1 MDKSTTMK
9 VMVSIIVALIHVG
22 HHEAAELG
30 FAGDLQNRT
39 ARQLN
44 CMENHEYPHIGF
56 CCKNCE
62 AGTYVK
68 QKCSSD
74 QEKGICAP
82 CEKGT
87 YAEHP
92 TGMDQCLQCSQCH
105 RDQIMVAECTRTSNT
120 KCECKPGTFCLPDEP
135 CEVCKKCS
143 KCKADED
150 EVSHCTATSN
160 TKCRKR
166 NSPLPEGPTDKPSA
180 SDNTVTTAVGISVL
194 VLLIVIIAVG
204 MFFFHKRRQRRT
216 IDPPGDCKEVKV
228 PIDEPSRS
236 EEDQENSR
244 NAVLEREEG
253 QRPESRPLL
262 TQETQETQE
271 TGTKSIPVED
281 EDRGLGDS
289 LPNTTSSSQTSLS
302 ALPPPVYNEESP
314 RSSPPAPRQTETVT
328 EPWARDDGPPRRL
341 VPLLG
346 EEESLSKSFDLFD
359 TLDVRY
365 HNKFFRSIGVSDN
378 AIKVAETQHPVDKVY
393 ELLRVWMQKE
403 GLRANINTLLQS
415 LLDLD
420 QRYSAE
426 HIASKAV
433 ERGYYKYE

>member
-1 MDKSTTMK
+1 MDKSTTIK
-9 VMVSIIVALIHVG
+9 VMVPVIIALIHMG
-22 HHEAAELG
+22 HGAAELG
-30 FAGDLQNRT
+30 FAGDFQNRT
-39 ARQLN
+39 ARQMS
-44 CMENHEYPHIGF
+44 CVENQEYPHNSF

-68 QKCSSD
+68 EKCSRD

-92 TGMDQCLQCSQCH
+92 TGMEQCLQCSQCH
-105 RDQIMVAECTRTSNT
+105 RDQIVVAECISTSNT

-143 KCKADED
+143 KCKADEE
-150 EVSHCTATSN
+150 EVSRCTATSN
-160 TKCRKR
+160 TKCKKG
-166 NSPLPEGPTDKPSA
+166 NSPPTEGPTDKPLA
-180 SDNTVTTAVGISVL
+180 SNNTNTIAIVVPIL
-194 VLLIVIIAVG
+194 FLLIFILLGIILY
-204 MFFFHKRRQRRT
+204 KRYQRQLSSPA
-216 IDPPGDCKEVKV
+216 DDLKEVKI
-228 PIDEPSRS
+228 PIDKRPRS
-236 EEDQENSR
+236 EEEQENTH
-244 NAVLEREEG
+244 NAGLERKEG

-262 TQETQETQE
+262 TQETQET
-271 TGTKSIPVED
+271 
-281 EDRGLGDS
+281 
-289 LPNTTSSSQTSLS
+289 
-302 ALPPPVYNEESP
+302 VYNEESP
-314 RSSPPAPRQTETVT
+314 QSSPPAPRQPEMVT
-328 EPWARDDGPPRRL
+328 EPWAGDDGPPRRL
-341 VPLLG
+341 VPVLG

-359 TLDVRY
+359 SLDVRY

-378 AIKVAETQHPVDKVY
+378 AIKVAETQQPMDKVY
-393 ELLRVWMQKE
+393 DLLRVWMQKE
-403 GLRANINTLLQS
+403 GLRANINTLLQA

>member
-1 MDKSTTMK
+1 MDKSTMIA
-9 VMVSIIVALIHVG
+9 MVPVIFALTFLG
-22 HHEAAELG
+22 HGAAELG

-39 ARQLN
+39 ARQMS
-44 CMENHEYPHIGF
+44 CRENQEYPHNSF

-68 QKCSSD
+68 EKCSRD
-74 QEKGICAP
+74 QEKGICSP

-92 TGMDQCLQCSQCH
+92 TGMEQCLQCSQCH
-105 RDQIMVAECTRTSNT
+105 RDQIMVADCTSTSNT
-120 KCECKPGTFCLPDEP
+120 KCECKPGFFCLPDEP
-135 CEVCKKCS
+135 CEVCKKCTR
-143 KCKADED
+143 CKADEE
-150 EVSHCTATSN
+150 EVSRCTATSN

-166 NSPLPEGPTDKPSA
+166 TSYPTEGPTDKPSA
-180 SDNTVTTAVGISVL
+180 SNNTNPIAVVIPIV
-194 VLLIVIIAVG
+194 VLLIILILLG
-204 MFFFHKRRQRRT
+204 IFLWKKRQRHQS
-216 IDPPGDCKEVKV
+216 DAAGDLKEVKI
-228 PIDEPSRS
+228 PIDECPRS
-236 EEDQENSR
+236 EEEQENSR
-244 NAVLEREEG
+244 NAGLEREEE

-262 TQETQETQE
+262 TQETQET
-271 TGTKSIPVED
+271 GSKSIPVED

-302 ALPPPVYNEESP
+302 ALPPAVYMEELP
-314 RSSPPAPRQTETVT
+314 RSSPPAPRQTEIHI
-328 EPWARDDGPPRRL
+328 ESWAKDDGPPRKL
-341 VPLLG
+341 VPVLG
-346 EEESLSKSFDLFD
+346 EDESLSKSFDLFD

-378 AIKVAETQHPVDKVY
+378 AIKVAETQHTMDKVY

-403 GLRANINTLLQS
+403 GLRANINTLLQA

-426 HIASKAV
+426 YIASKAV

>member
-1 MDKSTTMK
+1 MEKSTTMI
-9 VMVSIIVALIHVG
+9 VMVPIIFALSVVG
-22 HHEAAELG
+22 HGAAELG

-39 ARQLN
+39 ARQLS
-44 CMENHEYPHIGF
+44 CVENHEYPHNGF

-68 QKCSSD
+68 EKCSKD
-74 QEKGICAP
+74 QEKGKCFP

-92 TGMDQCLQCSQCH
+92 TGMEQCLQCSQCH
-105 RDQIMVAECTRTSNT
+105 RDQIVVAECTSTSNT
-120 KCECKPGTFCLPDEP
+120 KCECKSGSFCLPDEP
-135 CEVCKKCS
+135 CEVCKKCAR
-143 KCKADED
+143 CKADEE
-150 EVSHCTATSN
+150 EVSRCTATSN

-166 NSPLPEGPTDKPSA
+166 TSYPTEGPTDKPSP
-180 SDNTVTTAVGISVL
+180 SNNTYPIAIALPIL
-194 VLLIVIIAVG
+194 VLLIISIAFG
-204 MFFFHKRRQRRT
+204 SLFLWRKGHCRQSDT
-216 IDPPGDCKEVKV
+216 AGDLKEVKI
-228 PIDEPSRS
+228 PIDECPKS
-236 EEDQENSR
+236 EEEKENSR
-244 NAVLEREEG
+244 NAGLEREEE
-253 QRPESRPLL
+253 QRPESHPLL
-262 TQETQETQE
+262 TQETQETVS
-271 TGTKSIPVED
+271 KSIPVED

-302 ALPPPVYNEESP
+302 ALPSAVYIEDSP
-314 RSSPPAPRQTETVT
+314 RSSPPAPRQTERDT
-328 EPWARDDGPPRRL
+328 ESWAKDDGPPRKL
-341 VPLLG
+341 IPLLG
-346 EEESLSKSFDLFD
+346 EEDSLNKSFDLFD

-393 ELLRVWMQKE
+393 DLLRVWMQKE
-403 GLRANINTLLQS
+403 GLRANINTLLQA

>member
-9 VMVSIIVALIHVG
+9 IMIPIIIALMYVG
-22 HHEAAELG
+22 HGLAELG

-44 CMENHEYPHIGF
+44 CVENQEYPHNGF
-56 CCKNCE
+56 CCKNCD

-68 QKCSSD
+68 QKCTSD
-74 QEKGICAP
+74 QGKGTCAK

-105 RDQIMVAECTRTSNT
+105 RDQIVVAECTPTNNT

-135 CEVCKKCS
+135 CEVCKKCAR
-143 KCKADED
+143 CKATEE
-150 EVSHCTATSN
+150 EVSLCSATSN
-160 TKCRKR
+160 TKCKPRQ
-166 NSPLPEGPTDKPSA
+166 NSPPTEGPTDKPSGSNNTIPIAVSA
-180 SDNTVTTAVGISVL
+180 S
-194 VLLIVIIAVG
+194 LLILLIGILGG
-204 MFFFHKRRQRRT
+204 MFLLCKRRQRRLS
-216 IDPPGDCKEVKV
+216 DPVGDLKEVKV
-228 PIDEPSRS
+228 PIDVLPRS
-236 EEDQENSR
+236 EEEQENSH
-244 NAVLEREEG
+244 NAGLEREEG

-262 TQETQETQE
+262 TQETQE

-302 ALPPPVYNEESP
+302 ALPPTVYNEESP
-314 RSSPPAPRQTETVT
+314 RSSPPATRQTETVT

-365 HNKFFRSIGVSDN
+365 HNKFFRSIGVNDN

-393 ELLRVWMQKE
+393 DLLRVWMQKE
-403 GLRANINTLLQS
+403 GLRANINTLLQA

>member
-1 MDKSTTMK
+1 MK
-9 VMVSIIVALIHVG
+9 VMVPIIIALIHVG
-22 HHEAAELG
+22 HGAAELG
-30 FAGDLQNRT
+30 FAGELQNRT
-39 ARQLN
+39 ARQMI
-44 CMENHEYPHIGF
+44 CIENQEYPHNGF

-68 QKCSSD
+68 EKCSRG

-82 CEKGT
+82 CDTGE

-92 TGMDQCLQCSQCH
+92 TGMEQCLPCIQCH
-105 RDQIMVAECTRTSNT
+105 RDQIMVAECTSTSNT

-135 CEVCKKCS
+135 CEVCKKCT
-143 KCKADED
+143 KCKADEE
-150 EVSHCTATSN
+150 EVNRCTATSN
-160 TKCRKR
+160 TKCRKQ
-166 NSPLPEGPTDKPSA
+166 NSPPTEGPTDKPSA
-180 SDNTVTTAVGISVL
+180 SNNTDAIAIVIPL
-194 VLLIVIIAVG
+194 LFLLIIIPPG
-204 MFFFHKRRQRRT
+204 IYFFFKRRQRQLSNA
-216 IDPPGDCKEVKV
+216 PGDLNEVKI
-228 PIDEPSRS
+228 PIDERPRS
-236 EEDQENSR
+236 EEEQENSR
-244 NAVLEREEG
+244 NAGLEREEG

-262 TQETQETQE
+262 RQETQE

-302 ALPPPVYNEESP
+302 PLPPAVYEESP
-314 RSSPPAPRQTETVT
+314 QYSPTAPRQTDIVT

-393 ELLRVWMQKE
+393 DLLRVWMQKE
-403 GLRANINTLLQS
+403 GLRANINTLLQA

>member
-1 MDKSTTMK
+1 LEETSYLHPESKLKNLSLIFK
-9 VMVSIIVALIHVG
+9 VSIIVALIHVG

-180 SDNTVTTAVGISVL
+180 SDNTVTTGKLFTLKFEYIFVVL
-194 VLLIVIIAVG
+194 
-204 MFFFHKRRQRRT
+204 
-216 IDPPGDCKEVKV
+216 D
-228 PIDEPSRS
+228 
-236 EEDQENSR
+236 DQENSR

>member
-1 MDKSTTMK
+1 MDKSTMK
-9 VMVSIIVALIHVG
+9 VMVPIIIALIHVG
-22 HHEAAELG
+22 HGAAELV
-30 FAGDLQNRT
+30 FAGDLQNLT
-39 ARQLN
+39 ARQMN
-44 CMENHEYPHIGF
+44 CVENQEYPHNGF

-68 QKCSSD
+68 EKCSRD

-92 TGMDQCLQCSQCH
+92 TGMEQCLQCSQCH
-105 RDQIMVAECTRTSNT
+105 RDQILVAECISTSNT

-135 CEVCKKCS
+135 CEVCKKCA

-150 EVSHCTATSN
+150 EVSPCTAASN
-160 TKCRKR
+160 TKCKKR
-166 NSPLPEGPTDKPSA
+166 NSPPTEGPTEKPSA
-180 SDNTVTTAVGISVL
+180 PNNTNTIAIFISVL
-194 VLLIVIIAVG
+194 LLLIFILLGIFLYKRYQRQQSSPAV
-204 MFFFHKRRQRRT
+204 
-216 IDPPGDCKEVKV
+216 DLKEVKV
-228 PIDEPSRS
+228 PIEKRPRS
-236 EEDQENSR
+236 EEEQENSR
-244 NAVLEREEG
+244 NAGLEREEG
-253 QRPESRPLL
+253 QRLESRPFL
-262 TQETQETQE
+262 TQETQE

-302 ALPPPVYNEESP
+302 PLPPAVYNEESP
-314 RSSPPAPRQTETVT
+314 QSTPQAQRQPEMVT
-328 EPWARDDGPPRRL
+328 EPWAGNDGPPRRL
-341 VPLLG
+341 VPVLG

-365 HNKFFRSIGVSDN
+365 HNRFFRSIGVSDN
-378 AIKVAETQHPVDKVY
+378 AIKMAETQQPMDKVY
-393 ELLRVWMQKE
+393 DLLRVWMQKE
-403 GLRANINTLLQS
+403 GLRANINTLLQA

-433 ERGYYKYE
+433 ERDYYKYE

>member
-1 MDKSTTMK
+1 M
-9 VMVSIIVALIHVG
+9 G
-22 HHEAAELG
+22 HGAAELG
-30 FAGDLQNRT
+30 FAGDFQNRT
-39 ARQLN
+39 ARQMS
-44 CMENHEYPHIGF
+44 CVENQEYPHNSF

-68 QKCSSD
+68 EKCSRD

-92 TGMDQCLQCSQCH
+92 TGMEQCLQCSQCH
-105 RDQIMVAECTRTSNT
+105 RDQIVVAECISTSNT

-143 KCKADED
+143 KCKADE
-150 EVSHCTATSN
+150 EEESHCTATSN
-160 TKCRKR
+160 TKCKKR
-166 NSPLPEGPTDKPSA
+166 NSPPTEGPTDKPLA
-180 SDNTVTTAVGISVL
+180 SNNTNTIAIVVPIL
-194 VLLIVIIAVG
+194 FLLIFILLGIILYKRYQRQLSS
-204 MFFFHKRRQRRT
+204 MLKILFHYL
-216 IDPPGDCKEVKV
+216 
-228 PIDEPSRS
+228 S
-236 EEDQENSR
+236 EEEQENTH
-244 NAVLEREEG
+244 NAGLERKEG

-262 TQETQETQE
+262 TQETQE

-302 ALPPPVYNEESP
+302 PLPPAVYNEESP
-314 RSSPPAPRQTETVT
+314 QSSPPAPRQPEMVT
-328 EPWARDDGPPRRL
+328 EPWAGDDGPHRRL
-341 VPLLG
+341 VPVLG

-359 TLDVRY
+359 SLDVRY

-378 AIKVAETQHPVDKVY
+378 AIKVAETQQPMDKVY
-393 ELLRVWMQKE
+393 DLLRVWMQKE
-403 GLRANINTLLQS
+403 GLRANINTLLQA

>member
-1 MDKSTTMK
+1 MNNSSSMRLQN
-9 VMVSIIVALIHVG
+9 VPIIVALIHVG
-22 HHEAAELG
+22 HGAAELG

-44 CMENHEYPHIGF
+44 CVENQEYPHINF

-105 RDQIMVAECTRTSNT
+105 RDQIMVTECTRASNT

-135 CEVCKKCS
+135 CEVCKKCA
-143 KCKADED
+143 KCKADEE
-150 EVSHCTATSN
+150 EVSRCTATSN

-166 NSPLPEGPTDKPSA
+166 NAPPPEGPTDKPSA
-180 SDNTVTTAVGISVL
+180 SNNTVATAVGIPVL
-194 VLLIVIIAVG
+194 VLLIVVIAAG
-204 MFFFHKRRQRRT
+204 MFFLHKRRQRRLS
-216 IDPPGDCKEVKV
+216 DPAGDCKEVKV
-228 PIDEPSRS
+228 PIDERSRS
-236 EEDQENSR
+236 EEDQENSH
-244 NAVLEREEG
+244 NAGLEREEG

-262 TQETQETQE
+262 TQETQETC
-271 TGTKSIPVED
+271 TKSIPVED

-302 ALPPPVYNEESP
+302 ALPPAVYNEESP

-341 VPLLG
+341 VPLIG

-393 ELLRVWMQKE
+393 DLLRVWMQKE
-403 GLRANINTLLQS
+403 GLRANINTLLQA

-433 ERGYYKYE
+433 ERGFYKFE

>member
-1 MDKSTTMK
+1 M
-9 VMVSIIVALIHVG
+9 G
-22 HHEAAELG
+22 HGAAELG
-30 FAGDLQNRT
+30 FAGDFQNRT
-39 ARQLN
+39 ARQMS
-44 CMENHEYPHIGF
+44 CVENQEYPHNSF

-68 QKCSSD
+68 EKCSRD

-92 TGMDQCLQCSQCH
+92 TGMEQCLQCSQCH
-105 RDQIMVAECTRTSNT
+105 RDQIVVAECISTSNT

-143 KCKADED
+143 KCKADEE
-150 EVSHCTATSN
+150 EVSRCTATSN
-160 TKCRKR
+160 TKCKKG
-166 NSPLPEGPTDKPSA
+166 NSPPTEGPTDKPLA
-180 SDNTVTTAVGISVL
+180 SNNTNTIAIVVPIL
-194 VLLIVIIAVG
+194 FLLIFILLGIILY
-204 MFFFHKRRQRRT
+204 KRYQRQLSSMLK
-216 IDPPGDCKEVKV
+216 I
-228 PIDEPSRS
+228 IFYYLS
-236 EEDQENSR
+236 EEEQENTH
-244 NAVLEREEG
+244 NAGLERKEG

-262 TQETQETQE
+262 TQETQE

-302 ALPPPVYNEESP
+302 PLPPAVYNEESP
-314 RSSPPAPRQTETVT
+314 QSSPPAPRQPEMVT
-328 EPWARDDGPPRRL
+328 EPWAGDDGPPRRL
-341 VPLLG
+341 VPVLG

-359 TLDVRY
+359 SLDVRY

-378 AIKVAETQHPVDKVY
+378 AIKVAETQQPMDKVY
-393 ELLRVWMQKE
+393 DLLRVWMQKE
-403 GLRANINTLLQS
+403 GLRANINTLLQA

>member
-1 MDKSTTMK
+1 MASNNTNTIAI
-9 VMVSIIVALIHVG
+9 VVPILFLLIFILLGIILYKRY
-22 HHEAAELG
+22 
-30 FAGDLQNRT
+30 Q
-39 ARQLN
+39 RQL
-44 CMENHEYPHIGF
+44 
-56 CCKNCE
+56 
-62 AGTYVK
+62 
-68 QKCSSD
+68 SS
-74 QEKGICAP
+74 P
-82 CEKGT
+82 
-87 YAEHP
+87 
-92 TGMDQCLQCSQCH
+92 
-105 RDQIMVAECTRTSNT
+105 
-120 KCECKPGTFCLPDEP
+120 
-135 CEVCKKCS
+135 
-143 KCKADED
+143 ADD
-150 EVSHCTATSN
+150 
-160 TKCRKR
+160 
-166 NSPLPEGPTDKPSA
+166 L
-180 SDNTVTTAVGISVL
+180 
-194 VLLIVIIAVG
+194 
-204 MFFFHKRRQRRT
+204 
-216 IDPPGDCKEVKV
+216 KEVKI
-228 PIDEPSRS
+228 PIDKRPRS
-236 EEDQENSR
+236 EEEQENTH
-244 NAVLEREEG
+244 NAGLERKEG

-341 VPLLG
+341 VPVLG

-359 TLDVRY
+359 SLDVRY